1 MINIMMV
8 DDDEDDRL
16 MFADAIAETRLICQL
31 TTAVDGQDMID
42 QLKSM
47 EIADQPDLI
56 LLDLNMP
63 RMDGR
68 EALEILKNDKR
79 LRLTPVVILTTSNA
93 EEDIIKSYDCG
104 ANSYIPKPVTFDG
117 LREKIV
123 ALTDYWFDVV
133 RLPLKK

>member
-16 MFADAIAETRLICQL
+16 MFREAMDETRFLCDLI
-31 TTAVDGQDMID
+31 TAVDGHDMAT
-42 QLKSM
+42 QLESTPLKKLP
-47 EIADQPDLI
+47 ALI

-68 EALEILKNDKR
+68 EALELLKSHEDYQSI
-79 LRLTPVVILTTSNA
+79 PVVILTTSKA
-93 EEDIIKSYDCG
+93 EEDILKSYNCG

-117 LREKIV
+117 LRDKIV

-133 RLPLKK
+133 ELPARN

>member
-16 MFADAIAETRLICQL
+16 MFKEAIEETHLLCNLQ
-31 TTAVDGQDMID
+31 TAVDGQDMID
-42 QLKSM
+42 QLNAAT
-47 EIADQPDLI
+47 ADNLPALI

-68 EALEILKNDKR
+68 EALEQIKGNER
-79 LRLTPVVILTTSNA
+79 LRSIPIVVLTTSRA
-93 EEDIIKSYDCG
+93 EEDILRSYNSG
-104 ANSYIPKPVTFDG
+104 ANSYIPKPVTFEG
-117 LREKIV
+117 LREKII

-133 RLPLKK
+133 ELPARK